1 MEPENRARI
10 TQEIWAIEGR
20 AVTPN
25 AGADRM
31 AARTANTR
39 SGSVSI
45 VPETLWC
52 RAAWKPG
59 AEAWDGCWESMTGRL
74 AGRRPA
80 DWEAC
85 RLDVTGGWGERL
97 RKIATPGGVWEW
109 HNHQIKATSFVF
121 QDPAWD
127 LKILKHTESMSGQFL
142 LSSLISRPQ
151 KAPRQVHS
159 RFWGDI

>member
-80 DWEAC
+80 DWGGLQTWCDRWLRGEAQENSN
-85 RLDVTGGWGERL
+85 TGSL
-97 RKIATPGGVWEW
+97 GVAQPPDKGYIFCIFE
-109 HNHQIKATSFVF
+109 ILGT
-121 QDPAWD
+121 
-127 LKILKHTESMSGQFL
+127 LKILKHTGSMSCQFV
-142 LSSLISRPQ
+142 LSSWMSRTPEGT
-151 KAPRQVHS
+151 KAGTQ
-159 RFWGDI
+159 